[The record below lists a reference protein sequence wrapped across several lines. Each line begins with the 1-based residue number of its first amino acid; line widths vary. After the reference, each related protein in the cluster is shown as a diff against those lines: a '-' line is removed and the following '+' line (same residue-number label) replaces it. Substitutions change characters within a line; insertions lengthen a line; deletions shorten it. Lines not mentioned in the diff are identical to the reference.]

1 MSDTL
6 TNMEYVYA
14 DILYADQLMENDL
27 IEFVDED
34 GNESIVE
41 IIDIVSLPNS
51 YLIIAKNEFS
61 ESIEFELSENEK
73 VKLYVLQ

>member
-1 MSDTL
+1 
-6 TNMEYVYA
+6 MEYVYA

-27 IEFVDED
+27 IEIADED

-51 YLIIAKNEFS
+51 YLIIAKNEFA
-61 ESIEFELSENEK
+61 ESIEFEL
-73 VKLYVLQ
+73 